1 MIGSMHTSTNAILA
15 FSNQMSGVAD
25 RVSKAFQPGSKVD
38 VGKEFATSDVI
49 KRGIEANAKVIH
61 VEDEMVGSV
70 LDIIA

>member
-1 MIGSMHTSTNAILA
+1 
-15 FSNQMSGVAD
+15 MSGVAD